1 MRRNVLEYLEESA
14 EKYPEKTAF
23 ADAYGS
29 CTFAQLESRARG
41 IGSALSKK
49 IAPATPVPVFMEK
62 GADTIALLLGCVY
75 AGCFYCI
82 LDVKQPPARLRQ
94 ILETLQAPAAV
105 TCKSYLE
112 TFRELDFAG
121 ETLLLEE
128 LQCAPSEPDRLQ
140 TIRLQQTDTA
150 PLYCNFT
157 SGSTGVPKG
166 VVVSHRS
173 VLDFIDTFTEL
184 FSITSDDVIGNQ
196 APWDFDVSVK
206 DIYSGLKTGACVQII
221 PRRMFSFPVQLLDF
235 LCERRVTTLIW
246 AVSAL
251 CIISTL
257 KGFDYRVPDTVQ
269 KVLFSGEVMPVRDLT
284 IWQEHLPN
292 ARFVNLYGPT
302 EITCNCTYYEAD
314 RRFSPGERLPIGRPF
329 PNEHVFL
336 LSESDREITQPGVTG
351 ELCVS
356 GTCLALGY
364 YNNPDQTAKVFVNN
378 PLCPQYP
385 ERIYRTGD
393 LAYYGEDGL
402 LYFASRKD
410 FQIKHM
416 GHRIELGEVEAAL
429 ESISDMERVCCLF
442 DEKHKRL
449 TAFCRTCLTKREIVQ
464 KLGQLLPA
472 FMIPNRFIFLEEF
485 PLNKNGKIDRGL
497 LRQKYMEEDT

>member
-1 MRRNVLEYLEESA
+1 
-14 EKYPEKTAF
+14 
-23 ADAYGS
+23 
-29 CTFAQLESRARG
+29 
-41 IGSALSKK
+41 
-49 IAPATPVPVFMEK
+49 
-62 GADTIALLLGCVY
+62 
-75 AGCFYCI
+75 
-82 LDVKQPPARLRQ
+82 
-94 ILETLQAPAAV
+94 
-105 TCKSYLE
+105 
-112 TFRELDFAG
+112 
-121 ETLLLEE
+121 
-128 LQCAPSEPDRLQ
+128 
-140 TIRLQQTDTA
+140 
-150 PLYCNFT
+150 
-157 SGSTGVPKG
+157 
-166 VVVSHRS
+166 
-173 VLDFIDTFTEL
+173 
-184 FSITSDDVIGNQ
+184 
-196 APWDFDVSVK
+196 
-206 DIYSGLKTGACVQII
+206 
-221 PRRMFSFPVQLLDF
+221 MFSFPVQLLDF

-429 ESISDMERVCCLF
+429 ESISGMERVCCLF